1 MFSQRDLRFALCS
14 PDDDVLGAQRIVGF
28 FILITHKSTGSE
40 NPIIRRTM
48 VAEIDDAIM
57 QEGYGLISL

>member
-14 PDDDVLGAQRIVGF
+14 PDDDVLGVQRIVGF

>member
-1 MFSQRDLRFALCS
+1 MFSQRDLRFVLCS
-14 PDDDVLGAQRIVGF
+14 PDDDVLGVQRIVGF

-57 QEGYGLISL
+57 QEGYGLINL